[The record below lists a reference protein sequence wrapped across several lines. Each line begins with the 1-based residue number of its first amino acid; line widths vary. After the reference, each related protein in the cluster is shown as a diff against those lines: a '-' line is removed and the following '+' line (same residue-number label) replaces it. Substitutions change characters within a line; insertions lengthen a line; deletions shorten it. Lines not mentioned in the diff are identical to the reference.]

1 MSSTKETETLELTTP
16 GKVLVP
22 VVTERPAKNPI
33 FFPAILLAL
42 QAIFIVLLGIHADYG
57 HEDVIS
63 LHPVPTATKGPS
75 YITYANGTIWVKH
88 ETPEARH
95 RGIADFYSMFQ
106 DIHVMI
112 FIGFGFLMTFLRK
125 YG

>member
-1 MSSTKETETLELTTP
+1 MVESQRP
-16 GKVLVP
+16 GKVMVP
-22 VVTERPAKNPI
+22 LVTEKPPKNPI

-42 QAIFIVLLGIHADYG
+42 QAIFIILLGLHADYG
-57 HEDVIS
+57 REDVIP
-63 LHPVPTATKGPS
+63 LNPIPHVTKGPS
-75 YITYANGTIWVKH
+75 IVTYENGTIWVKH

-106 DIHVMI
+106 DIHIMI